1 MRTVSLATS
10 DRGSG
15 PSVVL
20 LHGQPGTGASWD
32 PVSRLL
38 ESEYRVLA
46 PDRPGYGATP
56 GEALGLADNA
66 DAIAELIVERAAAPA
81 TVVAHSW
88 SGGVAVLLAVGH
100 RDLVHSLVL
109 VGAACTPDSVNT
121 LDWLLTVPVVG
132 NVMAVA
138 GLAGIGGVFPRIRP
152 WARYAPTGLRPRL
165 ETALPDLGVTGSDRG
180 SLGRH
185 RRTFIIEQR
194 ALMDEL
200 PAVTAAL
207 GSVKVPVEVVS
218 GDWDLVVP
226 PRAAVALARALPRA
240 QLTMV
245 PRAGHFVARDA
256 PETLAAVIRRS
267 AGPGSVPDPP
277 VS

>member
-1 MRTVSLATS
+1 
-10 DRGSG
+10 
-15 PSVVL
+15 
-20 LHGQPGTGASWD
+20 
-32 PVSRLL
+32 L

-56 GEALGLADNA
+56 GEALGLAGNA
-66 DAIAELIVERAAAPA
+66 EAVAELIVERGAAPA

-88 SGGVAVLLAVGH
+88 SGGAAVLLAVDH
-100 RDLVHSLVL
+100 PDLVHSLVL
-109 VGAACTPDSVNT
+109 VGAACTPDSVNA
-121 LDWLLTVPVVG
+121 LDRLLTVPLVG

-152 WARYAPTGLRPRL
+152 WVRYAPTALRPRL

-185 RRTFIIEQR
+185 RRTFMIEQR

-200 PAVTAAL
+200 PTVTAAL

-226 PRAAVALARALPRA
+226 PRASVALARAIPRS

-267 AGPGSVPDPP
+267 AGPGSAQEPP